1 MGLQKILLRQHVGAP
16 CEAVVKVGDK
26 VKKGTLIAKP
36 TGLGANIFS
45 SVYGNVSEITE
56 DAIIIEKDEEQP
68 EEFIKLEGDDKLQL
82 IKDAGVV
89 GMGGAGFP
97 TAIKLGTKVK
107 YILVNAAECEP
118 LLHHNVDQMV
128 DNTDMTVRGL
138 KYVMEICQ
146 AEKGIFALKAK
157 NQKAVDALV
166 EGTKGDD
173 SLDIHLLPDIYPMGE
188 ERAVVREVLG
198 ILLQPTDLPS
208 VADAVVINVETLQRV
223 AEAIELK
230 KPCFSKNVTVVGK
243 LKGGTEPHVFMD
255 VPVGTSVKELIE
267 RAGGIDGEYGEVIM
281 GGPFTGKACEL
292 EAPITKTTGGII
304 VTQPFEDL
312 KGEKMGL
319 LVCACGGN
327 EDRMQDLAK
336 KMNAEVVCVQKCKQA
351 ADVKGNLKCENPGN
365 CPGQALKVMNIKKAG
380 AKHIL
385 IGNCT
390 DCSNTVMGSAP
401 KMNIE
406 VHHQTDTVLKTV
418 GKDVIRYM
426 TASKTVPQLGEEVV
440 EEVKTQSVEQPK
452 AETVETVET
461 NFASFTD
468 EGGLVINLKEGK
480 DIRVEFIID

>member
-45 SVYGNVSEITE
+45 SVYGNISEITE

-327 EDRMQDLAK
+327 EERMQDLAK

-480 DIRVEFIID
+480 DIRVEFIVD

>member
-45 SVYGNVSEITE
+45 SVYGNISEITE

-243 LKGGTEPHVFMD
+243 LKDGTEPHVFMD

-327 EDRMQDLAK
+327 EERMQDLAK

-480 DIRVEFIID
+480 DIRVEFIVD

>member
-16 CEAVVKVGDK
+16 CEAIVKVGDR
-26 VKKGTLIAKP
+26 VKKGSLIAKP

-45 SVYGNVSEITE
+45 SVYGEVKEITE
-56 DAIIIEKDEEQP
+56 DAIIIEKDEDQP
-68 EEFIKLEGDDKLQL
+68 EEFVELEGEDKLQL

-128 DNTDMTVRGL
+128 DKTELTIRGL

-146 AEKGIFALKAK
+146 AEKGIFAIKAK

-166 EGTKGDD
+166 EGTKGDN

-243 LKGGTEPHVFMD
+243 LNGGTDPHVFMD

-292 EAPITKTTGGII
+292 DDPITKTTGGII

-327 EDRMQDLAK
+327 EERMQDLAK

-351 ADVKGNLKCENPGN
+351 ADVKGNLKCENPGS

-401 KMNIE
+401 KMNVE
-406 VHHQTDTVLKTV
+406 VHHQTDHVLQTV

-426 TASKTVPQLGEEVV
+426 TASKTVPQLGEEV
-440 EEVKTQSVEQPK
+440 EEVLVRAQSVEEPK
-452 AETVETVET
+452 VETVET
-461 NFASFTD
+461 SFTSFTD

-480 DIRVEFIID
+480 DIYVEFVID

>member
-16 CEAVVKVGDK
+16 CEAVVKIGDR
-26 VKKGTLIAKP
+26 VKKGSLIAKP

-45 SVYGNVSEITE
+45 SVYGEIKEITE
-56 DAIIIEKDEEQP
+56 QAIIIEKDEDQP
-68 EEFIKLEGDDKLQL
+68 EDFVKLEGEDKLGL

-97 TAIKLGTKVK
+97 TAVKLGTKVK

-128 DNTDMTVRGL
+128 ENTELTIRGL
-138 KYVMEICQ
+138 KYVMEICE

-166 EGTKGDD
+166 EGCKGDN

-198 ILLQPTDLPS
+198 ILLKPSELPS
-208 VADAVVINVETLQRV
+208 VADAIVINVETLQRI

-243 LKGGTEPHVFMD
+243 LNDGVKPHVFMD

-267 RAGGIDGEYGEVIM
+267 MASGIDGEYGEIIM
-281 GGPFTGKACEL
+281 GGPFTGKACDL
-292 EAPITKTTGGII
+292 DDPITKTTGGII
-304 VTQPFEDL
+304 VTEPFEDL

-327 EDRMQDLAK
+327 EERMQDLAK

-351 ADVKGNLKCENPGN
+351 VEVKGNLKCENPGN

-401 KMNIE
+401 KMNLE
-406 VHHQTDTVLKTV
+406 VHHQTDHVLETV

-426 TASKTVPQLGEEVV
+426 TTSKTVSQLGEEV
-440 EEVKTQSVEQPK
+440 EEVLVKAQSVEEPK
-452 AETVETVET
+452 SETIQMDEV
-461 NFASFTD
+461 SFTD
-468 EGGLVINLKEGK
+468 EGGLVISLKEGK
-480 DIRVEFIID
+480 DIRVEFFID

>member
-16 CEAVVKVGDK
+16 CEAIVKVGDR
-26 VKKGTLIAKP
+26 VKKGSLIAKP

-45 SVYGNVSEITE
+45 SVYGEVKEITE
-56 DAIIIEKDEEQP
+56 DAIIIEKDEDQP
-68 EEFIKLEGDDKLQL
+68 EEFVELEGEDKLQL

-128 DNTDMTVRGL
+128 DNTELTIRGL

-157 NQKAVDALV
+157 NKKAVDALV
-166 EGTKGDD
+166 EGCKGDD

-243 LKGGTEPHVFMD
+243 LNGGTEPHVFMD

-267 RAGGIDGEYGEVIM
+267 RAGGIDGEYGEIIM

-292 EAPITKTTGGII
+292 DAPITKTTGGII

-327 EDRMQDLAK
+327 EERMQDLAK

-401 KMNIE
+401 KMNVE
-406 VHHQTDTVLKTV
+406 VHHQTDHVLQTV

-426 TASKTVPQLGEEVV
+426 TASKTVPQLGEEV
-440 EEVKTQSVEQPK
+440 EEVLVRAQSVEEPK
-452 AETVETVET
+452 VETVET
-461 NFASFTD
+461 SFTSFTD

-480 DIRVEFIID
+480 DIYVEFVID